1 MEKYLKDIPR
11 CSKIIAEYQ
20 VINYEIEPFV
30 VIKAKILESL
40 NDNTYSLDISH
51 KIALP
56 GTNNFY
62 NKTYS
67 SNTLEGIYKELRY
80 FFLLA
85 VDSKIAEEIEK
96 D

>member
-11 CSKIIAEYQ
+11 CSKIIGEYQ

-51 KIALP
+51 RIALP
-56 GTNNFY
+56 GANSFY

-67 SNTLEGIYKELRY
+67 SNTLEGIYQELRY

-85 VDSKIAEEIEK
+85 VDSKMAEEIDK